1 MYRKNILLLITAIT
15 LILGIG
21 AINSCSPTASSGAA
35 VAGTVILTMKG
46 AAQ

>member
-1 MYRKNILLLITAIT
+1 MYKKNILLLVTAIT

-21 AINSCSPTASSGAA
+21 AINSCSPKASSGAA
-35 VAGTVILTMKG
+35 ATGTVTLTMKG